1 MTETVNKSTRD
12 AYGPALVEL
21 SLYMMISLL
30 DGDVGAPA
38 FKDAARNLRSN
49 RYFNMGIAE
58 QNMIL
63 TSAGLSLA
71 NFRYLFHH

>member
-1 MTETVNKSTRD
+1 MPMASACGTC
-12 AYGPALVEL
+12 ALYDDLVV
-21 SLYMMISLL
+21 I

-63 TSAGLSLA
+63 TSAGRASLI
-71 NFRYLFHH
+71 FGYLFHH